1 MKLSKIINAGVASDQ
16 PESLQQKI
24 KITNSINLVFI
35 LGAAGPF
42 IFISLI
48 HFPTIAF
55 IPTVAVIILA
65 GSTLLNYLGAI
76 NISRVTTAL
85 LPVLLAG
92 SYQAGLAGQGEP
104 PILGLHLFE
113 LSFASTAFLVFSIE
127 EKHFLWPISII
138 CASVILFPEQINA
151 WWEVTIDATLIR
163 EGYISMI
170 CRACSLVFIFIS
182 VFTLVKQNK
191 LSVNQAEYLLQEAQS
206 TNKKIVESENE
217 LKRSLEGL
225 EHAQNEEKQRQWVS
239 EGLAQTVGILREH
252 NDIQLM
258 GDRIIAHIVRYMQ
271 ANQGGLF
278 IVNKIDDKKCLSLL
292 ACYAYERK
300 KFAEKTV
307 AIGEGLIGQTYLEKK
322 YVYLTNIPKNYINI
336 TSGLGKTTPRSLLI
350 MPLIINEEVEGVLEL
365 ASFREFQPY
374 EIDFIQTL
382 SENIA
387 ATLRNGRVSAQTK
400 VLLEESQQQAEEMQ
414 AQEEEMRQN
423 MEELQATQEQSE
435 RFKTELEES
444 QSILKEKLLQL
455 EAAQLKA
462 EEVSRIEKQRAD
474 EQIQARTKMMEKAM
488 TKFKQREQELN
499 ERIQE
504 QDKEIEELSKS

>member
-1 MKLSKIINAGVASDQ
+1 TISILPIILAATYQVGLTATGETPILGIHLIELSFSIIVFLVFDLKEKSYLLPILIINALIIASY
-16 PESLQQKI
+16 PY
-24 KITNSINLVFI
+24 
-35 LGAAGPF
+35 
-42 IFISLI
+42 
-48 HFPTIAF
+48 
-55 IPTVAVIILA
+55 TV
-65 GSTLLNYLGAI
+65 G
-76 NISRVTTAL
+76 
-85 LPVLLAG
+85 
-92 SYQAGLAGQGEP
+92 
-104 PILGLHLFE
+104 
-113 LSFASTAFLVFSIE
+113 
-127 EKHFLWPISII
+127 
-138 CASVILFPEQINA
+138 
-151 WWEVTIDATLIR
+151 WWEPTIDAAIIR
-163 EGYISMI
+163 EGYIGI
-170 CRACSLVFIFIS
+170 LALCIGIFFTFANVFVLVQ
-182 VFTLVKQNK
+182 QNL
-191 LSVNQAEYLLQEAQS
+191 LSENKTAQLLSEAQE
-206 TNKKIVESENE
+206 TNEKAKQSEQE
-217 LKRSLEGL
+217 LKQSLKQL

-252 NDIQLM
+252 NDMQHM

-336 TSGLGKTTPRSLLI
+336 TSGLGKTTPGALLI